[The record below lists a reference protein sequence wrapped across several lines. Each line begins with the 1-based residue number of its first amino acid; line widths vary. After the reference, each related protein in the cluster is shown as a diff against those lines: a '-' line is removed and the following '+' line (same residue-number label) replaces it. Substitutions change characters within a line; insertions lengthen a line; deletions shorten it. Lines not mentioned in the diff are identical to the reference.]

1 MSTESK
7 KDKNFLRI
15 ELTPAQQEQVMNETG
30 KAADAIELTTS
41 ELEERVA
48 PRRLIDA

>member
-15 ELTPAQQEQVMNETG
+15 ELTPAQQEQVMSETG
-30 KAADAIELTTS
+30 KQAEAIELQSS

-48 PRRLIDA
+48 PRMMQP